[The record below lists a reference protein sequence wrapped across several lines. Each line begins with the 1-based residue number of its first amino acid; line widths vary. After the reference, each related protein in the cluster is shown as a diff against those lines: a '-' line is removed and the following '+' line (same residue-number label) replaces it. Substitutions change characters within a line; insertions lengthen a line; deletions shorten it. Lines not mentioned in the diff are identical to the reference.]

1 MPIPESIQIVDVF
14 MPEVKIP
21 IVEEIKL
28 CWLYREKDPYKKK
41 SKQTPKFEELLKG
54 FKGHKLMELWV
65 VV

>member
-41 SKQTPKFEELLKG
+41 IKTNAKIRRAFER
-54 FKGHKLMELWV
+54 F
-65 VV
+65 

>member
-28 CWLYREKDPYKKK
+28 CWLYREKDTYKKK
-41 SKQTPKFEELLKG
+41 NQNKRQKSEFLIW
-54 FKGHKLMELWV
+54 F
-65 VV
+65 